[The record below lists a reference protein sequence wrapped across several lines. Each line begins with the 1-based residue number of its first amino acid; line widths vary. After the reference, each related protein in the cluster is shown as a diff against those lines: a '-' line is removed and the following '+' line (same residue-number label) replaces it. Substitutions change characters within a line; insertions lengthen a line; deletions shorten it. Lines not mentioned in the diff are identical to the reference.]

1 MSISTIAY
9 AGRIPWSGHGTSVNQ
24 AMTSEEAIQLAG
36 LDWDVGLFP
45 IHASGTIDIDEET
58 KIKVDPIN
66 IPKSYAV
73 LRLDTMQPLG
83 VVGKVFH
90 PLQNRQAFEFFDEIV
105 GSRKAIYETAGSLLD
120 GRKVWI
126 LARVQ
131 GNIGIRGTD
140 DEINK
145 YMLLANGHDGTMRV
159 VAKFTPIRV
168 VCYNTLLAALA
179 GEGREI
185 SLKHSSTILTRINDV
200 REALGIINNYYEN
213 FEEQANYLAT
223 RQLTETAV
231 NDLLDR
237 IGLKE
242 PTEGRKP
249 RETNPRNSILYLF
262 ENGLGSNLSSS
273 RGTAWGLFNAVAE
286 FTDHVRSTRITNP
299 SVTESE
305 ARLFSQWFGSGE
317 QLKLTAWNVISKYA

>member
-1 MSISTIAY
+1 MVTMALC
-9 AGRIPWSGHGTSVNQ
+9 VCC
-24 AMTSEEAIQLAG
+24 
-36 LDWDVGLFP
+36 
-45 IHASGTIDIDEET
+45 
-58 KIKVDPIN
+58 KV
-66 IPKSYAV
+66 Y
-73 LRLDTMQPLG
+73 
-83 VVGKVFH
+83 
-90 PLQNRQAFEFFDEIV
+90 
-105 GSRKAIYETAGSLLD
+105 
-120 GRKVWI
+120 
-126 LARVQ
+126 
-131 GNIGIRGTD
+131 
-140 DEINK
+140 
-145 YMLLANGHDGTMRV
+145 
-159 VAKFTPIRV
+159 PIRV

-179 GEGREI
+179 GEGRKI

-200 REALGIINNYYEN
+200 REALGIIDNYYEN

-242 PTEGRKP
+242 PTEDRKP

-317 QLKLTAWNVISKYA
+317 QLKLTAWNVISRYA